1 MEKLK
6 WKSWLGYTLLALS
19 VLYSLAY
26 LFAPFSRPDG
36 VWRSFWLEKPA
47 GWQATFKWQYD
58 AAGTSNSNPLA
69 PQAGSTQI
77 PALETAGVLTVTILE
92 TQRDEARLRF
102 SLIIEKAQPASFVG
116 LLVRSAPFEME
127 AIYGAD
133 GRLHKATLQPDSNP
147 LVRSILREIAYDFQL
162 SWSDSRNPERIEDQ
176 SVGKVQARLTQ
187 SQDRGKQGTL
197 IYSPE
202 SGPEIFDRQAP
213 RLSPHSAATKKW
225 RSDQQ
230 GLYFLEVLGS
240 WEFRVGEVE
249 LGSQQRKV
257 QFERMMS
264 ANLGIDALQRL
275 ISQVPTEKLEL
286 DPLAE
291 QKVLLKNMDKRLV
304 ANTDLRRLKQ
314 QIKALPDMAGDTDKD
329 LYLILKAYLRLYPE
343 QTSELCEEFLI
354 EEAED
359 SRRFQ
364 IVLDALTYAGT
375 EASQSLMM
383 ETIQSRTF
391 EGKESLSILA
401 SLGLSPTGSK
411 KVVEFLEETIRSQQ
425 DVDVFN
431 TTILALGNASRV
443 LASDDPSASRQTYE
457 TLKRGLTTATSDE
470 AKRTYLAALG
480 NLGHQD
486 QIELAQEFI
495 DGNSDVRTQID
506 AMRSLRFSANPAV
519 PEYVLGVLERPTSKP
534 DLQRAAVE
542 VIQKRRLAPA
552 ELSRVQTIFWSLQD
566 EAVLQQVLTLVRDQM
581 EAEAAR
587 PFLTRVREEHF
598 NSEVR
603 KFARD
608 IILLQQ

>member
-1 MEKLK
+1 
-6 WKSWLGYTLLALS
+6 
-19 VLYSLAY
+19 
-26 LFAPFSRPDG
+26 
-36 VWRSFWLEKPA
+36 
-47 GWQATFKWQYD
+47 
-58 AAGTSNSNPLA
+58 
-69 PQAGSTQI
+69 
-77 PALETAGVLTVTILE
+77 
-92 TQRDEARLRF
+92 
-102 SLIIEKAQPASFVG
+102 
-116 LLVRSAPFEME
+116 
-127 AIYGAD
+127 
-133 GRLHKATLQPDSNP
+133 
-147 LVRSILREIAYDFQL
+147 
-162 SWSDSRNPERIEDQ
+162 
-176 SVGKVQARLTQ
+176 
-187 SQDRGKQGTL
+187 
-197 IYSPE
+197 
-202 SGPEIFDRQAP
+202 
-213 RLSPHSAATKKW
+213 
-225 RSDQQ
+225 
-230 GLYFLEVLGS
+230 
-240 WEFRVGEVE
+240 
-249 LGSQQRKV
+249 
-257 QFERMMS
+257 
-264 ANLGIDALQRL
+264 
-275 ISQVPTEKLEL
+275 
-286 DPLAE
+286 
-291 QKVLLKNMDKRLV
+291 
-304 ANTDLRRLKQ
+304 
-314 QIKALPDMAGDTDKD
+314 
-329 LYLILKAYLRLYPE
+329 
-343 QTSELCEEFLI
+343 
-354 EEAED
+354 
-359 SRRFQ
+359 
-364 IVLDALTYAGT
+364 
-375 EASQSLMM
+375 MM